1 MDIKNLEKRQEETR
15 SYQVDMYGYNLGN
28 IQALPQSLA
37 RTSAISYN
45 NKLYPMIEYY
55 TCTDREKQI
64 LKNKLLYNGMTIMSI
79 GNLSS
84 FTGFVKGQII
94 RLPDLKEDNHMANA
108 IYEEINKGVYL

>member
-1 MDIKNLEKRQEETR
+1 MDLKNLEKRQEEAR
-15 SYQVDMYGYNLGN
+15 SYQIDMYSYQLGN

-55 TCTDREKQI
+55 TCTDKEKQI
-64 LKNKLLYNGMTIMSI
+64 LKDKLTYNGMTIMSI
-79 GNLSS
+79 GNLTN

-94 RLPDLKEDNHMANA
+94 RFNSLKEDNHMANA